1 MSSNK
6 IKFLSID
13 GLKHFTNNI
22 LSIIEENEYVT
33 ATAITDLNDRL
44 LIVENNSGSIITEA
58 DITAWGFTKNTGT
71 ITGVKAN
78 GTSIA
83 TSGVANIPAASTS
96 AYGVTKLSS
105 ATNSSSTTLAAT
117 ASAVKAAYDLAN
129 SYKGTI
135 TEVKANGTSVS
146 TTGVANIPAASTSA
160 YGVTKLSDATNSTST
175 VLAATANAVKKA
187 YDLANNY
194 KGTVTGITINSTTK
208 NPTNGVIDLGN
219 IPSEDSINNILTII
233 EDNEYVTATAITDL
247 DERLKNHTHKILI
260 DDESNIPEEFNNM
273 TLEQILDMLYYRID
287 ANSSAITQ
295 HNTDVDNR
303 FNEHLGGKKH
313 LPEITNATLSNK
325 VLFLQAVK
333 DTSDTNSKPTWAEL
347 PIANQTTAGIITT
360 GVQTI
365 SGAKTLTNTLTITP
379 PTDNSGKETYVK
391 FGTNASLEF
400 DWTNS
405 AFTLSSKN
413 LNFTQT
419 DNTKGI
425 YFNGNIYQ
433 TKFETKSINSK
444 STILIKPGIIT
455 KITLNYFEQ
464 GSELKLALD
473 TPITSGTPMG
483 TSGTP
488 YSGKCYITVS
498 QSLSDSLTGLITLSA
513 AKIPESIQYS
523 KSSVIEV
530 SITGFVNESTKYY
543 SWRYIYV

>member
-44 LIVENNSGSIITEA
+44 LIVENNSGSIITET
-58 DITAWGFTKNTGT
+58 DITNWGFTKNTGT

-83 TSGVANIPAASTS
+83 TSGVANIPAATTS
-96 AYGVTKLSS
+96 KYGVTKLNSS
-105 ATNSSSTTLAAT
+105 TNSSSTTEAAT

-129 SYKGTI
+129 SYKGTVTSI
-135 TEVKANGTSVS
+135 KLNHMTYTPTDGLIKAKVAQMVTLNGT
-146 TTGVANIPAASTSA
+146 TIIP
-160 YGVTKLSDATNSTST
+160 N
-175 VLAATANAVKKA
+175 
-187 YDLANNY
+187 
-194 KGTVTGITINSTTK
+194 TIGAI
-208 NPTNGVIDLGN
+208 PLGN
-219 IPSEDSINNILTII
+219 LATEDALNNVLTII
-233 EDNEYVTATAITDL
+233 EDNEYVTSTAITDL
-247 DERLKNHTHKILI
+247 DERLKNHTHKFLI
-260 DDESNIPEEFNNM
+260 DDESTMPDEFNNM
-273 TLEQILDMLYYRID
+273 TFEEILEMLYYRID
-287 ANSSAITQ
+287 ANSSAITN
-295 HNTDVDNR
+295 HITDVDNR
-303 FNEHLGGKKH
+303 FNDHLGSKKH
-313 LPEITNATLSNK
+313 LPEISNATLSNK

-347 PIANQTTAGIITT
+347 PVASSSNAGIITT

-365 SGAKTLTNTLTITP
+365 AGAKTLTNTLTITP
-379 PTDNSGKETYVK
+379 PIDNSGKETYAK

-400 DWTNS
+400 DWVNS
-405 AFTLSSKN
+405 SFTLSSKN

-419 DNTKGI
+419 DDNKGI
-425 YFNGNIYQ
+425 YFKGNIYQ

-444 STILIKPGIIT
+444 STIRIKPGIIT

-464 GSELKLALD
+464 GSELKLTLD
-473 TPITSGTPMG
+473 TPITSGTPMQ
-483 TSGTP
+483 TYGTP
-488 YSGKCYITVS
+488 YFGKCYITVS
-498 QSLSDSLTGLITLSA
+498 QSLSDALTGLITLSA

-530 SITGFVNESTKYY
+530 SITGFVSESTKYY